1 MIFILFFIMFHES
14 KSMDAGVRQFAN
26 NDQYQSM
33 ITKFAEFEE
42 RLTLLEKSITKIEVI
57 KNLISIFN

>member
-1 MIFILFFIMFHES
+1 MIFILIFIMFHES

-33 ITKFAEFEE
+33 IKKFAEFEE

>member
-1 MIFILFFIMFHES
+1 
-14 KSMDAGVRQFAN
+14 MDAGVRQFAN

-33 ITKFAEFEE
+33 IKKFAEFEE